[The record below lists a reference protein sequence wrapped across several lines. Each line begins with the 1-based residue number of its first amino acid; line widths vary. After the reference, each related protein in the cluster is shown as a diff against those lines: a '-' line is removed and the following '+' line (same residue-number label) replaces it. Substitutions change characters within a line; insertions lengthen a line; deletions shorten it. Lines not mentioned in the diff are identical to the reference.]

1 MRGVGAV
8 LVVLGFLG
16 LVFGGIPY
24 KKTENIAEIG
34 DFKMK
39 VTEKKRATIPPVVS
53 GVAILAG
60 AVLLIRRGSPPA

>member
-1 MRGVGAV
+1 MRALGAI
-8 LVVLGFLG
+8 LVVLGFLS
-16 LVFGGIPY
+16 LLFGGIPY

-39 VTEKKRATIPPVVS
+39 VTENKRATIPPVVS

-60 AVLLIRRGSPPA
+60 AVLLMRRGAPRA